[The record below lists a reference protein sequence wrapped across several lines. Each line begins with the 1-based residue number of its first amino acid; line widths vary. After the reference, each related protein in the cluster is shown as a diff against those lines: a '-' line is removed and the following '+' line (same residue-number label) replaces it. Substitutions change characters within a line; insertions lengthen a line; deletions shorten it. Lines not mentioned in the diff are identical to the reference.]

1 MTWRTVIETY
11 APPLLTVL
19 LGAIAICAAMTR
31 RGDDE

>member
-11 APPLLTVL
+11 APPLLTLVV
-19 LGAIAICAAMTR
+19 GAIATIAALTR